1 MSDEVRSDDAGANTR
16 KRPKPGERR
25 IQILQALAGMLE
37 QPASDRITTAAL
49 AAHLDVSEA
58 ALYRHFASKA
68 QMYEGLIEFIEQSIF
83 TLTNQVLERE
93 SDPAQQVGRIVAL
106 VLQFAQKNPGMC
118 RVMVG
123 DALLLEHERLGVRM
137 NQFWDR
143 LESVLRQAY
152 KALADA
158 RAAQAPTVEAQQGAA
173 LACSVLMGRLLRFT
187 RTGFKR
193 LPTEHLDGTLQQL
206 LR

>member
-1 MSDEVRSDDAGANTR
+1 MSDEVRSDDAGGSTR

-37 QPASDRITTAAL
+37 QPSSDRITTAAL
-49 AAHLDVSEA
+49 AAHLGVSEA

-83 TLTNQVLERE
+83 TLANQVLERE

-143 LESVLRQAY
+143 MESVLRQAY
-152 KALADA
+152 KALSDA
-158 RAAQAPTVEAQQGAA
+158 RGAQAPTVEAQQAA
-173 LACSVLMGRLLRFT
+173 AFACSLLMGRLLRFT
-187 RTGFKR
+187 RSGFKR
-193 LPTEHLDGTLQQL
+193 LPTEHLEETLLQL
-206 LR
+206 LG